1 MKKCPSPTNTWFPR
15 FMQKTSGC
23 TWLLQWID
31 VACEINYKQSC
42 FQFLFFSVIS
52 CPTWQLFLVCITTV
66 AKCKTKFIFY
76 VKNTRVSLRRW
87 CLRDRY
93 PVLRLQVFLIDFMLK
108 GRMFHRSVYKFQ
120 LHVKKGTCIPI
131 FWISVQNTDNTPFQ
145 LWKSI
150 AATF

>member
-1 MKKCPSPTNTWFPR
+1 MPLPHQYLISSIYAENIRVYLIITMDRCCLWDK
-15 FMQKTSGC
+15 
-23 TWLLQWID
+23 LQAILFS
-31 VACEINYKQSC
+31 I
-42 FQFLFFSVIS
+42 LFFSVIS